1 MLFLVGMDTCT
12 IYNNIFVLLSRT
24 SIGWMIPQI
33 IFDVKKSLVNID
45 TFATHLHLLNF
56 LVRLILPSR
65 I

>member
-12 IYNNIFVLLSRT
+12 IYNNIFVLLNRT
-24 SIGWMIPQI
+24 I

-45 TFATHLHLLNF
+45 TFATHLHLVNF